1 MSDNKF
7 DIAVHEAG
15 HAVIALVL
23 GFLGGRVTI
32 KPTTDAL
39 GTAEHFPVLF
49 MPRRYYRPNAKSL
62 ARAGILVS
70 LAGPIAA
77 LDLRDVPIDSR
88 CNGDVKNAYA
98 GAKAAGIEHEV
109 ERLITYAHRLVH
121 RHREKIARVAYELV
135 ERKSGTMSAYMVHRF
150 AFQTKAEFRR
160 KRRKM
165 LAVKRKNAA
174 APTLL
179 KRGM

>member
-32 KPTTDAL
+32 KPTADAL

-49 MPRRYYRPNAKSL
+49 MPRRYYRPKNPKSL

-77 LDLRDVPIDSR
+77 LDLRDAAIDSR
-88 CNGDVKNAYA
+88 SNDDIKNAYA
-98 GAKAAGIEHEV
+98 KAKAAGIEHEV

-121 RHREKIARVAYELV
+121 RHREKIARVAYELA

-150 AFQTKAEFRR
+150 AFHTKAEFRR
-160 KRRKM
+160 MRRKM
-165 LAVKRKNAA
+165 LAARRK
-174 APTLL
+174 
-179 KRGM
+179 K